1 MVLLMVLFNRKGTA
15 LTIKNP
21 RKKKTETGG
30 EAKEIR
36 GEGIKREGERESEP
50 A

>member
-1 MVLLMVLFNRKGTA
+1 MMVLFNRKGTA

-21 RKKKTETGG
+21 RKKKEMGG

-36 GEGIKREGERESEP
+36 GEGIKREGERVSRLDRK
-50 A
+50 